1 MGADAISCCPETIVD
16 LPGFTVLAAGEYG
29 GELELLVETTA
40 RIVHCGQC
48 GSRASAHDRREHMLR
63 DVPVG
68 GRATVLVWWKR
79 IWRCPNPDCD
89 TRTWTEQLPVAAPRS
104 ALTQRAKAWLARRV
118 GAQAHTVAALARE
131 LGLGWGT
138 VMRAVTEVGA
148 PLIDNPARLDDVRA
162 VGVDEHAWQH
172 ANAYRATQFATGI
185 VDLTPGRPARLLDVV
200 VGRSGTVYGNWITER
215 GDEWRERVR
224 VAALDP
230 FRGYLNALRT
240 HLPDA
245 THVLDA
251 FHVTKLGFTAVDEVR
266 RRVQQAT
273 LGQRGHKG
281 DPLYEV
287 RRLLR
292 RRADRLSPSAVARLD
307 AALSAGDPGYEV
319 TVAWWCAQQVT
330 LAYAAKD
337 LAAGRRR
344 AEQTIDTLLDCPVP
358 EIRRLG
364 RTLALWRKEYLAYF
378 DTNRASNGPTEA
390 VNLLIEKIRRV
401 GHGYRNWNNYRTRLL
416 LHCGVSWPSILTPR
430 IRRRRPSFVA

>member
-1 MGADAISCCPETIVD
+1 VGVDAISCCPETIVD

-29 GELELLVETTA
+29 GELELLVETTCA
-40 RIVHCGQC
+40 VVHCGRC
-48 GSRASAHDRREHMLR
+48 GARARAHDRREHILR

-68 GRATVLVWWKR
+68 GRATVLVWRKR
-79 IWRCPNPDCD
+79 IWRCPDPGFA
-89 TRTWTEQLPVAAPRS
+89 TRTWTERFPLAAPRS
-104 ALTQRAKAWLARRV
+104 AVTQRAKVWLARRV
-118 GAQAHTVAALARE
+118 GADAHTVAALARE

-138 VMRAVTEVGA
+138 VMRAVTEVGT
-148 PLIDNPARLDDVRA
+148 PLIDEPDRLEDVRGL
-162 VGVDEHAWQH
+162 GVDEHAWQH
-172 ANAYRATQFATGI
+172 ANAQRPTQFATGI

-200 VGRSGTVYGNWITER
+200 PGRSGTVYGNWIAQR
-215 GDEWRERVR
+215 DQQWRDRVR

-292 RRADRLSPSAVARLD
+292 RRADRLSPHAVARLD
-307 AALSAGDPGYEV
+307 AALSAGDPNYEV

-330 LAYAAKD
+330 LAYATKD
-337 LAAGRRR
+337 LGAGRRH
-344 AEQTIDTLLDCPVP
+344 AEQTIDTLLDCPLP

-364 RTLALWRKEYLAYF
+364 RTLAL
-378 DTNRASNGPTEA
+378 
-390 VNLLIEKIRRV
+390 
-401 GHGYRNWNNYRTRLL
+401 
-416 LHCGVSWPSILTPR
+416 
-430 IRRRRPSFVA
+430 

>member
-1 MGADAISCCPETIVD
+1 VGADAISCCPETIVD

-29 GELELLVETTA
+29 GELELLVESVHDS
-40 RIVHCGQC
+40 VHCGRC
-48 GSRASAHDRREHMLR
+48 GTPARAHDRREHLLR

-79 IWRCPNPDCD
+79 IWRCPDPDCKI
-89 TRTWTEQLPVAAPRS
+89 RTWTEQLPLAAPRS
-104 ALTQRAKAWLARRV
+104 ALTRRAKVWLARRV
-118 GAQAHTVAALARE
+118 GADADTVAGLARE

-138 VMRAVTEVGA
+138 LMRAVTEIGS
-148 PLIDNPARLDDVRA
+148 PLIDDPARLDDVRGL
-162 VGVDEHAWQH
+162 GVDERAWQH
-172 ANAYRATQFATGI
+172 ANVHRPTQFATGI

-200 VGRSGTVYGNWITER
+200 PGRSGTVYGNWIAQR
-215 GDEWRERVR
+215 DDRWRERVR

-245 THVLDA
+245 AHVLDA

-292 RRADRLSPSAVARLD
+292 RRADRLSPTAVARLD
-307 AALSAGDPGYEV
+307 AALAAGDPNYEV
-319 TVAWWCAQQVT
+319 TVAWWCAQQIT
-330 LAYAAKD
+330 LAYATQN
-337 LAAGRRR
+337 LAAGRRH

-358 EIRRLG
+358 EIRRVG

-378 DTNRASNGPTEA
+378 DTNRTSNGPTEA

-416 LHCGVSWPSILTPR
+416 LHCGVSWPKIVTPR
-430 IRRRRPSFVA
+430 IRRRRPRFVA

>member
-1 MGADAISCCPETIVD
+1 MGADATSCCPETIVD

-29 GELELLVETTA
+29 GELELLIETTPTL
-40 RIVHCGQC
+40 VHCGRC
-48 GSRASAHDRREHMLR
+48 GAQARAHDRREHLLR

-79 IWRCPNPDCD
+79 IWRCPNPACE
-89 TRTWTEQLPVAAPRS
+89 TRTWTEQLPLAVARS
-104 ALTQRAKAWLARRV
+104 TVTQRAKAWLARRV
-118 GAQAHTVAALARE
+118 GAQGHTVAGLARE

-138 VMRAVTEVGA
+138 VMRAVTEIGT
-148 PLIDNPARLDDVRA
+148 PLIEDPTRLDDVRA

-172 ANAYRATQFATGI
+172 ANAYRGTQFATGI

-200 VGRSGTVYGNWITER
+200 PGRSGTVYGNWLAR
-215 GDEWRERVR
+215 RDPPWRERVQ

-251 FHVTKLGFTAVDEVR
+251 FHVTKLAFTAVDEVR
-266 RRVQQAT
+266 RRVQQVT

-292 RRADRLSPSAVARLD
+292 RRADRLSPTAIARLD
-307 AALSAGDPGYEV
+307 AALSLGDPGYEV

-330 LAYAAKD
+330 LAYATHD
-337 LAAGRRR
+337 LAAGRRH

-364 RTLALWRKEYLAYF
+364 RTLSLWRKEYLAYF

-390 VNLLIEKIRRV
+390 INLLIEKIRRV
-401 GHGYRNWNNYRTRLL
+401 GHGYRNWTNYRTRLL
-416 LHCGVSWPSILTPR
+416 LHCGITWPSTLTPR
-430 IRRRRPSFVA
+430 IRRRRPRFVA